1 MMLTLLRVLRLD
13 PVGVY
18 LWLGFMPFVMDVCFM
33 FSFILLSD
41 FPSVMV
47 IPDFVLGFVKFD
59 YFHCQDSLLV
69 LVFLLVDS
77 RSIGDVSVT

>member
-1 MMLTLLRVLRLD
+1 
-13 PVGVY
+13 
-18 LWLGFMPFVMDVCFM
+18 MDVCCM
-33 FSFILLSD
+33 FSFTLLSD